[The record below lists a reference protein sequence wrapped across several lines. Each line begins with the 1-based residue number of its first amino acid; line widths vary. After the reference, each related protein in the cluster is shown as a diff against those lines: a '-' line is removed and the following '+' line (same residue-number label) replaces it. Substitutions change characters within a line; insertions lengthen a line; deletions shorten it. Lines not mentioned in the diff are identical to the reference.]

1 MAAGRIRV
9 FGEAFSRIDAG
20 WRDNAFGW
28 RLGLQTSTDLGVAM
42 RKGGLGP
49 AQRSDSD

>member
-9 FGEAFSRIDAG
+9 FGEAFSRIDAA
-20 WRDNAFGW
+20 WPDNAFGW
-28 RLGLQTSTDLGVAM
+28 RLGLQTSTDLGVTM